1 MTAHGNEPAREL
13 HRARPARP
21 GARTAARGLRP
32 ASRARMEATR

>member
-21 GARTAARGLRP
+21 EGRMART
-32 ASRARMEATR
+32 EATR